1 MLRGPWRSSYHL
13 RSGVQS
19 YLRLFLAIRLFVWLQ
34 SQTLP
39 EGLRPTHLIN
49 QQSSLVLPVPLKE
62 RVLARHPSLQ
72 TLGETSCEGH
82 NRHQAQLHL
91 SI

>member
-34 SQTLP
+34 SKTHP
-39 EGLRPTHLIN
+39 EGLRPTPLID
-49 QQSSLVLPVPLKE
+49 QQSSLVLSVPLQE
-62 RVLARHPSLQ
+62 RVLILHHNLQ
-72 TLGETSCEGH
+72 ALGETSCEGH
-82 NRHQAQLHL
+82 NRHQAQLQL